1 MMRMDEST
9 ANSVEDAIKDT
20 INKELETLEEGTVM
34 VCQHCHHQNHEH
46 YCFAVPNEYLLKIY
60 YYIQ

>member
-34 VCQHCHHQNHEH
+34 VCQHCPHQNREH
-46 YCFAVPNEYLLKIY
+46 
-60 YYIQ
+60 